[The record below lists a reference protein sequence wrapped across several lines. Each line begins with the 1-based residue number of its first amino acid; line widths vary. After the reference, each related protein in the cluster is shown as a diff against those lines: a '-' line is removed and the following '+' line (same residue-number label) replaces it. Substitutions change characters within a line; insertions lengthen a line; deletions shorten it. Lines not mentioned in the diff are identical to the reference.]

1 MKALFV
7 INEIPSENRRAK
19 EGLRIA
25 AGISPWGKVKP
36 EVCFKKGIGRIKD
49 PDIVRH
55 LTLLIE
61 SGSKLYTM
69 CSNEE
74 KDLQTINKNEL
85 VILEKNASIELRF

>member
-36 EVCFKKGIGRIKD
+36 EVCFKKGIGQIKD

-85 VILEKNASIELRF
+85 IKLETNASIELRF